1 MKKVGEFLRKYWLWL
16 LSALGALFGVLTLA
30 KGNRI
35 RHLVNEAETRAKQA
49 AQLAGDARVE
59 AEKQRARI
67 REAEANAMKVEELDK
82 RLDKLK
88 KKHNIFPII
97 LIGLILVGLMA
108 VPVKA
113 AELPT
118 DYESLKALYFAALDQ
133 IVTLK
138 LDLEEA
144 IIIAES
150 FREAWET
157 EKRLRHEAEEAVS
170 RGLARER
177 ELQEIVDKQHK
188 VILELAGG
196 KQLTITGG
204 LILHPLHPTN
214 LIADWLHGERDKDPP
229 GVFIALSYTL

>member
-1 MKKVGEFLRKYWLWL
+1 VKKVGEFLKKYWLCL
-16 LSALGALFGVLTLA
+16 LSALGALFSVLTLI

-35 RHLVNEAETRAKQA
+35 RGLVNDAETCTKQA
-49 AQLAGDARVE
+49 GKLAGDARVD

-67 REAEANAMKVEELDK
+67 REAEANALKAEELDE
-82 RLDKLK
+82 RLK
-88 KKHNIFPII
+88 KIKAKRTFPLIVI
-97 LIGLILVGLMA
+97 IGLLLIGLMA

-113 AELPT
+113 SELPT
-118 DYESLKALYFAALDQ
+118 DYDSLKSLYFATLDQ
-133 IVTLK
+133 IVELK

-144 IIIAES
+144 IMIAEGYKDVY
-150 FREAWET
+150 ET
-157 EKRLRHEAEEAVS
+157 EKRLRQEAEEAVT

-188 VILELAGG
+188 IILELAGG

-204 LILHPLHPTN
+204 LILHPTN

>member
-1 MKKVGEFLRKYWLWL
+1 VKKVGEFLKKWGIWL
-16 LSALGALFGVLTLA
+16 LSALGALFSVLTLI

-35 RHLVNEAETRAKQA
+35 RGLVNDAETCTKQA
-49 AQLAGDARVE
+49 GKLAGDARVD

-67 REAEANAMKVEELDK
+67 REAEANAVKAEELDE
-82 RLDKLK
+82 RLK
-88 KKHNIFPII
+88 KIKAKRTFPLIVI
-97 LIGLILVGLMA
+97 IGLLLIGLMA

-113 AELPT
+113 SELPT
-118 DYESLKALYFAALDQ
+118 DYDSLKSLYFATLDQ
-133 IVTLK
+133 IVELK

-144 IIIAES
+144 IMIAEGYKDVY
-150 FREAWET
+150 ET
-157 EKRLRHEAEEAVS
+157 EKRLRQEAEEAVT

-188 VILELAGG
+188 IILELAGG

-204 LILHPLHPTN
+204 LILHPTN

>member
-1 MKKVGEFLRKYWLWL
+1 MKKVGEFLKKYWLCL
-16 LSALGALFGVLTLA
+16 LSALGVLFSVLTLV

-35 RHLVNEAETRAKQA
+35 RSLVNEAETNRQRAGE
-49 AQLAGDARVE
+49 LAGDARVE

-67 REAEANAMKVEELDK
+67 REAEANAVKAEELDE
-82 RLDKLK
+82 RLK
-88 KKHNIFPII
+88 KIKAKRTFPLIVI
-97 LIGLILVGLMA
+97 IGLLLIGLMA

-113 AELPT
+113 SELPT
-118 DYESLKALYFAALDQ
+118 DYDSLKSLYFATLDQ
-133 IVTLK
+133 IVELK

-144 IIIAES
+144 IMIAEGYKDVY
-150 FREAWET
+150 ET
-157 EKRLRHEAEEAVS
+157 EKRLRQEAEEAVT

-177 ELQEIVDKQHK
+177 ELQEIVGKQHK
-188 VILELAGG
+188 IILELAGG

-204 LILHPLHPTN
+204 LILHPTN

>member
-1 MKKVGEFLRKYWLWL
+1 VKKVGEFLKKYWLCL
-16 LSALGALFGVLTLA
+16 LSALGALFSVLTLI

-35 RHLVNEAETRAKQA
+35 RGLVNDAETCTKQA
-49 AQLAGDARVE
+49 GKLAGDARVD

-67 REAEANAMKVEELDK
+67 REAEANALKAEELDE
-82 RLDKLK
+82 RLK
-88 KKHNIFPII
+88 KIKAKRTFPLIVI
-97 LIGLILVGLMA
+97 IGLLLIGLMA

-113 AELPT
+113 SELPT
-118 DYESLKALYFAALDQ
+118 DYDSLKSLYFAALDQ
-133 IVTLK
+133 IVDLK

-144 IIIAES
+144 IMIAEGYKDVY
-150 FREAWET
+150 ET
-157 EKRLRHEAEEAVS
+157 EKRLRQEAEEAVS

-188 VILELAGG
+188 IILELAGG

-204 LILHPLHPTN
+204 LILHPTN

>member
-1 MKKVGEFLRKYWLWL
+1 MKKVGEFLKKYWLCL
-16 LSALGALFGVLTLA
+16 LSALGALFSVLTLI

-35 RHLVNEAETRAKQA
+35 RGLVNDAETCTKQA
-49 AQLAGDARVE
+49 GKLAGDARVD

-67 REAEANAMKVEELDK
+67 REAEANAVKAEELDE
-82 RLDKLK
+82 RLK
-88 KKHNIFPII
+88 KIKAKRTFPLIVI
-97 LIGLILVGLMA
+97 IGLLLIGLMA

-113 AELPT
+113 SELPT
-118 DYESLKALYFAALDQ
+118 DYDSLKSLYFATLDQ
-133 IVTLK
+133 IVELK

-144 IIIAES
+144 IMIAEGYKDVY
-150 FREAWET
+150 ET
-157 EKRLRHEAEEAVS
+157 EKRLRQEAEEAVT

-188 VILELAGG
+188 IILELAGG

-204 LILHPLHPTN
+204 LILHPTN
-214 LIADWLHGERDKDPP
+214 LIADWLHRDKDPP